1 MFRQVQA
8 EQTDDPE
15 DGETHNWREQEL
27 GMVEERKGIVAEE
40 GDDKVVSK
48 GHQVQE
54 VAEEQ
59 RDPVVARDDWHEQE
73 LDDVQP
79 DPDREE
85 GTNRDVE
92 AISKLQLLNRIVAR
106 RAKQASSFV
115 PAWQTLDTRTQ

>member
-92 AISKLQLLNRIVAR
+92 AISKLQLLNRIIAR
-106 RAKQASSFV
+106 RAKQSSSFV
-115 PAWQTLDTRTQ
+115 PAW